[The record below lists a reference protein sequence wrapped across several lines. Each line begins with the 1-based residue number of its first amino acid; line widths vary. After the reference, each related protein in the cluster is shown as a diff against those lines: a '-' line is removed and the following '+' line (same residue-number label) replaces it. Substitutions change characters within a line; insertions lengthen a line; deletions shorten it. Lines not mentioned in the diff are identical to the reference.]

1 MPKSVDSSTH
11 IGARHRQLLRRRR
24 RHKIIAGS
32 VAGVLGAVGLALLMT
47 DTLRLGT
54 PGGPVFAGAQDRATN
69 TSKAS
74 GTANTPTSACNK
86 RVLTAAAPL
95 RLWIGGDSL
104 AGSLGPSLG
113 AMTAATGV
121 VQPQFNSRV
130 SSGLNSP
137 SFYDWPKHAA
147 EDLQQFRP
155 EATVFIIGANDTSI
169 VQKQS
174 GGGEPEWRRQYAQLV
189 DQMMTI
195 LIGNGRTVYWV
206 GAPVMKD
213 ATRDAAVKQLNDV
226 FKEEAAKHHDVTY
239 IDTYNLF
246 AGPDGKFALSLR
258 VSESKTVTMRAGDGV
273 HLTPEGGD
281 RMAEAV
287 FKPLDAAWCIS
298 KQAVPGAKQP
308 VTESPGSSQVPGTH
322 RKVATQPARK
332 ATTTPTAARP
342 QTTAAA
348 TSAPPVVAPPATTP
362 ATKPPPASTTPPAT
376 QPPGP

>member
-1 MPKSVDSSTH
+1 MPKSFDNSAH
-11 IGARHRQLLRRRR
+11 LGARRRQLLRRRR

-32 VAGVLGAVGLALLMT
+32 VAGVLVAVGLGLLIT
-47 DTLRLGT
+47 DSLRFGA
-54 PGGPVFAGAQDRATN
+54 PGGPVFAGAQDRPTT

-86 RVLTAAAPL
+86 RVLTAATPL
-95 RLWIGGDSL
+95 KLWIGGDSL

-113 AMTAATGV
+113 AETAATGV

-130 SSGLNSP
+130 SSGLNSA

-147 EDLQQFRP
+147 EDVKSFQP
-155 EATVFIIGANDTSI
+155 EVTVFIIGANDTSI

-174 GGGEPEWRRQYAQLV
+174 GDSEPAWRKQYAQLV

-206 GAPVMKD
+206 GVPVMRD
-213 ATRDAAVKQLNDV
+213 ATDDAAVKQLNDV
-226 FKEEAAKHHDVTY
+226 FKEEAAKHKDVTY

-246 AGPDGKFALSLR
+246 AGANGQFALSLPLP
-258 VSESKTVTMRAGDGV
+258 SGKTVTMRASDGV
-273 HLTPEGGD
+273 HLTPDGGD

-298 KQAVPGAKQP
+298 KQAVPDANQP
-308 VTESPGSSQVPGTH
+308 VTESPGSSQVPGTR
-322 RKVATQPARK
+322 RKVATQSGRKPSTTARPK
-332 ATTTPTAARP
+332 TTT
-342 QTTAAA
+342 AA
-348 TSAPPVVAPPATTP
+348 TSAPIVEPPATTP
-362 ATKPPPASTTPPAT
+362 ATQAPTASTTPPAT
-376 QPPGP
+376 QPAGP